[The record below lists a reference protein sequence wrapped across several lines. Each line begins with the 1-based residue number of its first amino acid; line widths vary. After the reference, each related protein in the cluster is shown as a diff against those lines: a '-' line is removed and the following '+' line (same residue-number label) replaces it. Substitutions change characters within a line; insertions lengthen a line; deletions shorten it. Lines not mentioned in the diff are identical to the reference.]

1 MRKISVDEQIQ
12 WILMYMQRELVDI
25 WKEYAREF

>member
-12 WILMYMQRELVDI
+12 WVLMYVQKGSVDI
-25 WKEYAREF
+25 WKEIC